1 MNTLILYDS
10 QYGNTEQIAQAVAAT
25 LGSLGSVHT
34 ERVDKAGRLDLREL
48 DLLVLGCPTQKWQP
62 TPAMQSFLANLSP
75 AALNGL
81 VFACFDTRFHKPRW
95 LTGSA
100 ARSMTKQ
107 LNKMGLLLLGPAE
120 SFFVQGQEGPLEA
133 GELER
138 AEIWAL
144 KLHDKIEQPAVR
156 IYEN

>member
-10 QYGNTEQIAQAVAAT
+10 QYGNTEQIAQAVAAR
-25 LGSLGSVHT
+25 LGSLGSVQT

-75 AALNGL
+75 AALDGL
-81 VFACFDTRFHKPRW
+81 AFACFDTRFHKPRW

-107 LNKMGLLLLGPAE
+107 LSKMGLRLLGPAE
-120 SFFVQGQEGPLEA
+120 SFFVKEQAGPLEA

-138 AEIWAL
+138 AGIWAL
-144 KLHDKIEQPAVR
+144 SLRDKIAQPAVR
-156 IYEN
+156 IDEN

>member
-34 ERVDKAGRLDLREL
+34 EHVNKQV
-48 DLLVLGCPTQKWQP
+48 VLICVNLICWCWVAQRRNGGLYPGDAVISGQP
-62 TPAMQSFLANLSP
+62 SP

-81 VFACFDTRFHKPRW
+81 VFACFHTRFHKPRW

>member
-25 LGSLGSVHT
+25 LGSLGSVQT
-34 ERVDKAGRLDLREL
+34 ERVDKASRLDLREL

-75 AALNGL
+75 ATLDGL
-81 VFACFDTRFHKPRW
+81 AFACFDTRFHKPRW

-100 ARSMTKQ
+100 ARSMAKQ
-107 LNKMGLLLLGPAE
+107 LSKMGLRLLSPAE
-120 SFFVQGQEGPLEA
+120 SFFVKDQEGPLEA

-144 KLHDKIEQPAVR
+144 TLRDKIVQPAVR
-156 IYEN
+156 LYEN